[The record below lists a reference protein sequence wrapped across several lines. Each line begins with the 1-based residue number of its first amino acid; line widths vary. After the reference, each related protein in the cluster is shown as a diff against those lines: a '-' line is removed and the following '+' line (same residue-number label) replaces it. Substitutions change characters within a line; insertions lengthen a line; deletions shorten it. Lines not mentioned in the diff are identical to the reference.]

1 MSPRRRGTPGNEP
14 DLFSVSPSAS
24 VAYTA
29 EGQAWPDQ
37 RRFPVNRSASSTSVR
52 KSVRADLLSS
62 SHPLVVAG
70 YSSIA
75 ELIDF
80 FGHWDRAHADGRD
93 TNPSV
98 RILLGV
104 EPYVTSRTSYAN
116 PRAEFTEATRT
127 YWEERR
133 VNVRLSAALLS
144 AIAAIDEGRL
154 KARFL
159 HGQAVLHAKVYVGAG
174 AATVGSSNF
183 SDAGLA
189 KQWEANARFEQATEP
204 RRYAE
209 LAQIGENLWALG
221 ETWDAELRDLLEG
234 LLRFVGWRETLAA
247 AAADLLEG
255 DWAKRY
261 VDAAVGSGSSLW
273 PSQRS
278 GIAQALWIIDNVGS
292 VLVADATGSGKTR
305 MGAHLVRA
313 VTDRLWST
321 GRERRRRNVVVCP
334 PPVIRT
340 WEREALDSGVN
351 ISHVSHG
358 LLSNRSGGAGARAV
372 QDVKQA
378 QVLAIDE
385 THNFLNVAA
394 QRTQIVRENSA
405 DHVLLFTATPINR
418 GPADLL
424 QIVGLLGAD
433 NFSDS
438 TVEALRR
445 LHGPRALLSKDDT
458 ERLRREIQGFTVR
471 RTKGVLNGLVDREPG
486 SYLDPETE
494 RVARYPRHDARVY
507 DTGESDEDSAVA
519 DEIRTVAA
527 SFVGIAQLERR
538 IAVPVTLRRE
548 YTEERWL
555 SLRLRSVRGLAAHH
569 VLSAMRSSQAALIE
583 HLAGTDAVRQRFNLR
598 VFKPDG
604 TGDAIAKLERR
615 AEEGPPEIELRGVEL
630 PPWLQSEES
639 WRDECLRERDR
650 YAHVLE
656 LATSLS
662 TNRER
667 CKADLLTDLLGRH
680 DRVLA
685 FDRHPVTL
693 EVLRGLL
700 GDAGA
705 EVIVATGTSTG
716 ERQKVEQRFAPPS
729 KDRAIALCS
738 DAMNEGL
745 NLQGASAVVHLDL
758 PTTLRVA
765 EQRIG
770 RVDRMNSPYDAIEA
784 LWPRDGRSF
793 ATRANE
799 LLAQRAAESEQL
811 LGSNLQVPELRSVDT
826 DQVVNVEERIQEAE
840 SPEAQTWD
848 GIRDALEPVRDLVT
862 GDGALIDAD
871 TYDTA
876 RRAPRTTIVSA
887 VTAHEPWAFL
897 AVTGGTQGAPRWMF
911 IRGAAGKVTVGLDAV
926 AGLLRE
932 YLSGEPADVKVEDAL
947 GSLDAALDAG
957 TRAEHLLLPRRAQRA
972 LEQLTRTCR
981 AYATAAQRSG
991 DEDAATRWRQLA
1003 NFSDATRTEQRPD
1016 PYLLAD
1022 AWRDLVRPHLDA
1034 ERLRKRNQA
1043 FVLLREIDSRLQKE
1057 PLELDEVEGRLL
1069 TLPAQAPFDE
1079 RVVACILGVPGGL
1092 TTQPASRQTAGHAM
1106 APSR

>member
-1 MSPRRRGTPGNEP
+1 MSPRRREPEPCEP
-14 DLFSVSPSAS
+14 DLFSVSPSAA
-24 VAYTA
+24 VAYAA
-29 EGQAWPDQ
+29 EGQSWPDQ

-52 KSVRADLLSS
+52 KSVHSDLLASPN
-62 SHPLVVAG
+62 PLVVAG

-75 ELIDF
+75 EMIDF
-80 FGHWDRAHADGRD
+80 FGQWDPVHAGSGDF
-93 TNPSV
+93 SV

-104 EPYVTSRTSYAN
+104 EPYVSNRTSYAN
-116 PRAEFTEATRT
+116 ARAQFTDVTRA

-133 VNVRLSAALLS
+133 VNVRLSAALLI
-144 AIAAIDEGRL
+144 AIAAIDDGRL
-154 KARFL
+154 RARFL
-159 HGQAVLHAKVYVGAG
+159 HGPAVLHAKVYVGAN

-183 SDAGLA
+183 TDAGLA
-189 KQWEANARFEQATEP
+189 KQWEANARFERSTEP

-221 ETWDAELRDLLEG
+221 EDWDTELRALLER
-234 LLRFVGWRETLAA
+234 LLRFVGWREALAV

-255 DWAKRY
+255 EWAKRY

-351 ISHVSHG
+351 ISPVSHG
-358 LLSNRSGGAGARAV
+358 LLSNPSGETGERAV

-424 QIVGLLGAD
+424 QVVGLLGAD

-445 LHGPRALLSKDDT
+445 LHKSRALLSRQDT
-458 ERLRREIQGFTVR
+458 ERLRVEIQGFTVR
-471 RTKGVLNGLVDREPG
+471 RTKGVLNALVDREPG
-486 SYLDPETE
+486 AYLDPQTE

-519 DEIRTVAA
+519 DEIRGVT
-527 SFVGIAQLERR
+527 STFVGIAQVERK
-538 IAVPVTLRRE
+538 IAVPATLRRE
-548 YTEERWL
+548 YSDERWL

-583 HLAGTDAVRQRFNLR
+583 HLAGTDEVRHRFDLR
-598 VFKPDG
+598 VFKADG

-615 AEEGPPEIELRGVEL
+615 AEEEPPETELTGVEL
-630 PPWLQSEES
+630 PPWLQSYDA

-650 YAHVLE
+650 YSRVLE

-662 TNRER
+662 DRRER
-667 CKADLLTDLLGRH
+667 RKADLLSELLDRH

-700 GDAGA
+700 GEAGV
-705 EVIVATGTSTG
+705 EVIVATGASIG
-716 ERQKVEQRFAPPS
+716 ERQKVEQRFAPAS
-729 KDRAIALCS
+729 TDRAIALCS

-811 LGSNLQVPELRSVDT
+811 LGSNLQVPSLRALDA
-826 DQVVNVEERIQEAE
+826 DQVVDVEERIQEAE

-848 GIRDALEPVRDLVT
+848 GIRDALQPVRDLVT
-862 GDGALIDAD
+862 GERALIDAD
-871 TYDTA
+871 IYDAA
-876 RRAPRTTIVSA
+876 RGAPRTTIVSA
-887 VTAHEPWAFL
+887 VTADTPWAFL

-911 IRGAAGKVTVGLDAV
+911 IRGATRTPTVGLDAV
-926 AGLLRE
+926 AELLRE
-932 YLSGEPADVKVEDAL
+932 HLSGEPPDVKVEDAL
-947 GSLDAALDAG
+947 DSLDAALDAG
-957 TRAEHLLLPRRAQRA
+957 TRADHLLLPRRAQRA
-972 LEQLTRTCR
+972 LEQLARTCR
-981 AYATAAQRSG
+981 AYATVAQRSG
-991 DEDAATRWRQLA
+991 GEDAATRWRHLA
-1003 NFSDATRTEQRPD
+1003 SFGDASRTEQRPD
-1016 PYLLAD
+1016 PYLVAD

-1034 ERLRKRNQA
+1034 ERHRKRKQA
-1043 FVLLREIDSRLQKE
+1043 FVLLREIDDRLKKE
-1057 PLELDEVEGRLL
+1057 PLQLDEVEARLL
-1069 TLPAQAPFDE
+1069 ALPAQAPFDE
-1079 RVVACILGVPGGL
+1079 RVVACILGVPSAPGAQESRP
-1092 TTQPASRQTAGHAM
+1092 TTERVVSR
-1106 APSR
+1106 SS